1 MRKSSL
7 FLRRATRGAW
17 ARRAA
22 SAIRLPLRGSVG
34 GPLRS
39 LILGGVVLGGGVI
52 LGALTGSA
60 LAGPPCPAGPPVQP
74 IVLPH
79 LRAALTGDPQALI
92 VTLGSSSTEG
102 IAASDPAHAYPAV
115 LQAALGAGLPH
126 LHIAVINRG
135 IGGQDAPEELAR
147 LDTDVI
153 ALHPEVAIWQVG
165 TNGTMRNADPAEFVR
180 MVTEGVHR
188 MQAAGIDIILMDNQ
202 RAPRVDASPEHG
214 AFDAA
219 LARVAHDTGAK
230 LFSRGALMD
239 AWTRE
244 GAPPAQFISA
254 DGLHYNDRG
263 YFCVATRL
271 ADSIIAGLSQARP
284 QTASR

>member
-1 MRKSSL
+1 MCKSSL
-7 FLRRATRGAW
+7 LFRRATRGAW

-22 SAIRLPLRGSVG
+22 FAACLTLGLPL
-34 GPLRS
+34 
-39 LILGGVVLGGGVI
+39 GV
-52 LGALTGSA
+52 TGSA
-60 LAGPPCPAGPPVQP
+60 FAGPSCPAGPPVQP
-74 IVLPH
+74 IALPH
-79 LRAALTGDPQALI
+79 LRASLTGDIQALI
-92 VTLGSSSTEG
+92 VALGSSSTEG
-102 IAASDPAHAYPAV
+102 IAASDPAHSYPAV
-115 LQAALGAGLPH
+115 LQAVLGVGLPH
-126 LHIAVINRG
+126 LHVAVINRG

-165 TNGTMRNADPAEFVR
+165 TNGTMRNADPVEFVR

-188 MQAAGIDIILMDNQ
+188 MRAAGIDVILMDNQ
-202 RAPRVDASPEHG
+202 RAPRVDASPEH
-214 AFDAA
+214 AVFETA
-219 LARVAHDTGAK
+219 LAQVARETGAA

-239 AWTRE
+239 AWTRQ

-271 ADSIIAGLSQARP
+271 ADSIAAGLPHAAP